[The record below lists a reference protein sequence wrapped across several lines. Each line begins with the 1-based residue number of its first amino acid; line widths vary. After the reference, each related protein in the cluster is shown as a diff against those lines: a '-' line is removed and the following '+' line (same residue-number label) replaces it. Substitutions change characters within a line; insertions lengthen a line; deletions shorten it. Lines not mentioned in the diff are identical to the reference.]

1 MSTHHARVY
10 RNGSLESDHVALSDI
25 PGYLGQLDATM
36 WVDLLAPSTDDL
48 SDLADML
55 GLPDREISDAL
66 ATNRGPTLDRYPSHV
81 FASIFAVSIEPSSAQ
96 LTSSEV
102 GIFLGDR
109 YLITVREEA
118 WFPIDAV
125 LERWDSLAEL
135 GQHGTD
141 ILIFGL
147 LDVIVNGYVEC
158 IETFAD
164 HYDAVAQTTRSEIGT
179 GNYARDPAQQES
191 FFRWGHS
198 LARLHRQQLPLAD
211 IARGL
216 IWAPDAVRG
225 DVLSPYRRD
234 LTRRLSSLDEEVG
247 AIRALSSDIN
257 DSIWSMR
264 DYRQELIA
272 KKVTGWATILAIPA
286 ILTGWFGMTVPYPGN
301 GEGWGLGLMV
311 SLTVA
316 LTIAFYVRF
325 RKKGWI

>member
-1 MSTHHARVY
+1 MYKRQ
-10 RNGSLESDHVALSDI
+10 LSDI
-25 PGYLGQLDATM
+25 PEYLGQLDTTM
-36 WVDLLAPSTDDL
+36 WVDLLAPSIDDL

-66 ATNRGPTLDRYPSHV
+66 ATNRGQTLDRYPSHV
-81 FASIFAVSIEPSSAQ
+81 FASISAVSIERSSAQ
-96 LTSSEV
+96 LTSNEV
-102 GIFLGDR
+102 GVFLGDR

-147 LDVIVNGYVEC
+147 LDVIVSGYVEC
-158 IETFAD
+158 LETFAD
-164 HYDAVAQTTRSEIGT
+164 HYDVVAQTTRSEIGT
-179 GNYARDPAQQES
+179 GSYARDPAQQES

-198 LARLHRQQLPLAD
+198 LAQLHHQQLQLAD

-216 IWAPDAVRG
+216 IWAPDAARG
-225 DVLSPYRRD
+225 DVLGPYRRD
-234 LTRRLSSLDEEVG
+234 LTRRLSSIDKEVG
-247 AIRALSSDIN
+247 AIRALASDIS
-257 DSIWSMR
+257 DSASSMR

-286 ILTGWFGMTVPYPGN
+286 LLIGWFSMTVPYPGN
-301 GEGWGLGLMV
+301 GQGWGLGMMV
-311 SLTVA
+311 GLTVA
-316 LTIAFYVRF
+316 LSIAFYVKF
-325 RKKGWI
+325 RKNDWI